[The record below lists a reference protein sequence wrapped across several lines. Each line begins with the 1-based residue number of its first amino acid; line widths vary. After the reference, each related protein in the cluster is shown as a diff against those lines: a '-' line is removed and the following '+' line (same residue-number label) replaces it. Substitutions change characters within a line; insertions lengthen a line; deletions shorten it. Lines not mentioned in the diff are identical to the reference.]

1 MPSRVVHIRL
11 DDWVIL
17 GCHDILQAGE
27 NSIENIPMATIVR
40 NVLTALV
47 RKLQNTNQIPIYTK
61 EEAYER
67 AMELYGGAKELDL
80 DVVLADLVQPE
91 ETSDEQAMEDLLKE
105 TLRQIENEG
114 VPMGIAETVEITEV
128 EQADVIEKPTL
139 NLFTQGCPTFDVYK
153 KQSPKDR
160 FVEWASEQNELIQAA
175 VAVAY
180 TGLPKQLWGTDKA
193 EEMIKDLLERHRD

>member
-114 VPMGIAETVEITEV
+114 VPMGIAEDVQIAEV
-128 EQADVIEKPTL
+128 AETSVVKMPTL
-139 NLFTQGCPTFDVYK
+139 NLLIQSCTPFAELR

-160 FVEWASEQNELIQAA
+160 FIEWANEQDALIQQA

-180 TGLPKQLWGTDKA
+180 TGLPKQLWGTEKA
-193 EEMIKDLLERHRD
+193 EHMIKNLLERHRD